1 MSAKEEG
8 VWFLCTNLSCHN
20 AMGIKAFFFLS
31 RVTLSDLHLIN
42 LKISGSSLEDGL
54 ALGENGYRDN
64 SKLYARN
71 EEMRRWTLLNR
82 EAVWAWRKWIVA
94 VLSFHDLSQGHE
106 GFSCLLSSPC
116 PKTHHW
122 KVVGIPWD
130 SSKKHCQC
138 PNCMRH
144 DNLELENL
152 LVHWQVSHEHFHC
165 KLFHRTLWIL
175 TTENQYLEWEG
186 QVVQWKRRH
195 GSDSW
200 VHHYI

>member
-1 MSAKEEG
+1 MLWG
-8 VWFLCTNLSCHN
+8 LRHF
-20 AMGIKAFFFLS
+20 FFFLS
-31 RVTLSDLHLIN
+31 RVTLSYLHLIN

-64 SKLYARN
+64 SKLDARN

-94 VLSFHDLSQGHE
+94 VLSFHDLSPGHE

-130 SSKKHCQC
+130 SSKNTTSVQTVWD
-138 PNCMRH
+138 MI
-144 DNLELENL
+144 
-152 LVHWQVSHEHFHC
+152 
-165 KLFHRTLWIL
+165 TL
-175 TTENQYLEWEG
+175 N
-186 QVVQWKRRH
+186 WKTSWCIGKWAMNIFIESFSIGH
-195 GSDSW
+195 YGS
-200 VHHYI
+200 